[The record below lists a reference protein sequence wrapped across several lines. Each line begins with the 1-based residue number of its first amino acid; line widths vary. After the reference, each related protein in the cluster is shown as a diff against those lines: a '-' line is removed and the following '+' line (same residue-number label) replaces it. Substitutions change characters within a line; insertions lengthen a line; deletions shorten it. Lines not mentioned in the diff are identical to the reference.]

1 MEVFYK
7 KDSLIR
13 TICFMA
19 FFVAINVVCSFVAVY
34 APLVSIILIIILPL
48 TSAVVEINC
57 KDRWFPIYAIATLG
71 LSIVASLSAIDFTLF
86 YLVPSIVTGYIF
98 GLMAKKGFPN
108 LWGIF
113 IAAVP
118 LLSDTILIFL
128 FTFAFL
134 FEGINGIFGAISLK
148 NQGVSGWGWT
158 LALAI
163 ITVILGFL
171 LVGHPLVAALSIDI
185 IVAAAMLCFG
195 ITMIVLSIQM
205 SKAKATTDKMNELNG

>member
-1 MEVFYK
+1 MVNRIAEILK
-7 KDSLIR
+7 KWWLVLIIGIISLILAFVLIANPGTGFEVAR
-13 TICFMA
+13 IVGIINFIAIGIVGIASTIA
-19 FFVAINVVCSFVAVY
+19 RRNEIPAWGWN
-34 APLVSIILIIILPL
+34 LVGCIIL
-48 TSAVVEINC
+48 
-57 KDRWFPIYAIATLG
+57 LG
-71 LSIVASLSAIDFTLF
+71 L
-86 YLVPSIVTGYIF
+86 
-98 GLMAKKGFPN
+98 
-108 LWGIF
+108 GIF

-205 SKAKATTDKMNELNG
+205 SKAKATMDKMNELNG